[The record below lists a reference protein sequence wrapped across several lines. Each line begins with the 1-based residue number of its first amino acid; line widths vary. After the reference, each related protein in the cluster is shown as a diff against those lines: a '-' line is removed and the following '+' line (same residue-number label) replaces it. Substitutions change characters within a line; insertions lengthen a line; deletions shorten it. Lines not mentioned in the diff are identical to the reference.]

1 LQGESLVFL
10 HTGGAQGLF
19 GYQGEIEAAL

>member
-1 LQGESLVFL
+1 VVFL

-19 GYQGEIEAAL
+19 GYQGQLDAMFA

>member
-1 LQGESLVFL
+1 LQGESLVLL